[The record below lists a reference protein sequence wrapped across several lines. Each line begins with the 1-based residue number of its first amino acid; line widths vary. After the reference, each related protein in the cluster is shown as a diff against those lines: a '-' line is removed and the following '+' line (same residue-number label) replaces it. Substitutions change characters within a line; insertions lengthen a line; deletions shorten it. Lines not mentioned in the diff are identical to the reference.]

1 MLSLTSTA
9 VDAVRDATAV
19 EGAPADAGLRI
30 VAEEVDG
37 EVELELSVVDAPAE
51 GDAVVEQD
59 GVRVFLDPAAAEA
72 LSEVELDAESN
83 GDHFHFAFNE
93 RS

>member
-1 MLSLTSTA
+1 MLSLTETA
-9 VDAVRDATAV
+9 VDAVRDATAAQD
-19 EGAPADAGLRI
+19 APAEGGLRI

-37 EVELELSVVDAPAE
+37 EFELELSVVDAPIE
-51 GDAVVEQD
+51 GDRVVEQD
-59 GVRVFLDPAAAEA
+59 GVRVYLDATAAEA
-72 LSEVELDAESN
+72 LADVELDAESH

>member
-1 MLSLTSTA
+1 MLSLTATA
-9 VDAVRDATAV
+9 VDAVRDATSA
-19 EGAPADAGLRI
+19 EDAPPEAGLRI

-37 EVELELSVVDAPAE
+37 DLELGISLVEAPAE
-51 GDAVVEQD
+51 GDEVVEQD
-59 GVRVFLDPAAAEA
+59 GARVYLDPAAAAA
-72 LSEVELDAESN
+72 LAEVELDAEAH